1 MNSIDWE
8 FNLSGK
14 NVHQQ
19 AQHLNEILI
28 NVFSN
33 YIPNKWITIDDKDPP
48 WMNDEIRNKMNYR
61 NNFYQQLKKYRLN
74 LTNFD
79 VMNELTSESFLQ
91 LFLKEKMNIIL
102 DLLNS

>member
-19 AQHLNEILI
+19 AQHLNEILV

-79 VMNELTSESFLQ
+79 VINKLTSESFLQ